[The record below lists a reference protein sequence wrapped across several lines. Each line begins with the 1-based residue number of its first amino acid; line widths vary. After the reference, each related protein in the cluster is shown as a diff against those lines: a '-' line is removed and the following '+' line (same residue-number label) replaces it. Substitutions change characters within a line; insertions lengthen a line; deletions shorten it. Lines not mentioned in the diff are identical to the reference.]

1 METWTLSLLLV
12 SLHGAAAVTHSLKY
26 FDTASS
32 GLTNFPEF
40 VSVGMVDELQIVH
53 YDSNTRRAE
62 PKQDWMIRFTEED
75 PKYWKRQTELSL
87 GNQQVN
93 KVNIEEAKQRF
104 NKTGG
109 VHIFQVMAGCEWDDE
124 TNEVLRG
131 FHQHGFDG
139 EDFISFDMKT
149 RTWIAP
155 KQQAVSTKLKWDH
168 NKAQTA
174 QMNHYLTQICPE
186 SLKKFVKYGSS
197 SLMRTELPLV
207 SLLQKSPSSPVCCH
221 ATGFY
226 PDRASLFWR
235 KDGEELHEDVD
246 HGEILHNHDGTFQM
260 SVDLKLSSVP
270 AEDWRRYECVFKL
283 SGVEKNIVTRLDEAV
298 IRTNAEK
305 LNDMTTSSSIIIII
319 AAVVVLVLA
328 VGGFMCYKKRKDKDP
343 QKNVKTPLNP
353 SPPPMSESGSDSL
366 TEGVNSSTRL
376 M

>member
-12 SLHGAAAVTHSLKY
+12 SLHGAAAVIHSLKY

-32 GLTNFPEF
+32 GLPNFPEF
-40 VSVGMVDELQIVH
+40 VAVGMFDELQIVH
-53 YDSNTRRAE
+53 YDSKTKRAE
-62 PKQDWMIRFTEED
+62 PKQDWMIRVTEED
-75 PKYWKRQTELSL
+75 PEYWKRQTEKSLS
-87 GNQQVN
+87 NQQAY

-109 VHIFQVMAGCEWDDE
+109 VHIVQRMVGCEWDDE
-124 TNEVLRG
+124 TNEVVRG
-131 FHQHGFDG
+131 FYQHGFDG

-155 KQQAVSTKLKWDH
+155 KQQAVSTKHKWDH
-168 NKAQTA
+168 NKAWRA
-174 QMNHYLTQICPE
+174 EINHYLTQICPE

-270 AEDWRRYECVFKL
+270 AEDWRRYECVFQL
-283 SGVEKNIVTRLDEAV
+283 SGVEKNATRLDEAV

-305 LNDMTTSSSIIIII
+305 PIDTTTTTTTTTIIIII
-319 AAVVVLVLA
+319 AAVAVLVLA
-328 VGGFMCYKKRKDKDP
+328 VGGFMCYKKRKGEKLKDF
-343 QKNVKTPLNP
+343 QV
-353 SPPPMSESGSDSL
+353 
-366 TEGVNSSTRL
+366 
-376 M
+376 